1 MQASFLPAPNEYY
14 RDGGDQ
20 RRADVSRL
28 EGIGM
33 PTSLPSTA
41 GLLITAV
48 AVAGAATTVPAA
60 AAATAEAPAH
70 AQVQKALDQA
80 VADGGVPGMV
90 AEVRD
95 RRGRWFGSAGVAD
108 TRTGRKRQPNE
119 RFRVGSAAKPFTAT
133 VVLQL
138 AAEGKLSL
146 DDTVEKWLPGL
157 VKGNGNDGGTITI
170 RHLLNHTSGI
180 FNYGNDPEEFAKFS
194 GPAWLEHRYDTYTPE
209 QLVKIGLRNPR
220 PFETPGDGFVYTNT
234 GYILAGMIV
243 EKVTGRTLAGEIS
256 RRIVRPLGL
265 TGTYLP
271 GKETKIRGPHP
282 RHYSTLFAAET
293 DAKVYD
299 VTDQSATTG
308 WAAGGVVSTAGDLN
322 RFAGALLRGK
332 LLPPAQQREMFTM
345 VKTGIK
351 MPDGTWKD
359 TWIPDTTY
367 GAGVFSWELSCGV
380 KVWGIGGAITGG
392 FSFAMGTRDATRM
405 LSTNMNIDKYG
416 QVNSV
421 DMVKSL
427 FEGEFCPS
435 GSQPRNK

>member
-1 MQASFLPAPNEYY
+1 MA
-14 RDGGDQ
+14 R
-20 RRADVSRL
+20 
-28 EGIGM
+28 
-33 PTSLPSTA
+33 SLPSTA

-48 AVAGAATTVPAA
+48 TLAGAATAAPAA
-60 AAATAEAPAH
+60 ADSRADAPGH

-80 VADGGVPGMV
+80 VTDGGAPGMV

-108 TRTGRKRQPNE
+108 TRTGRERQPQD
-119 RFRVGSAAKPFTAT
+119 RFRIGSAAKPFTAT

-146 DDTVEKWLPGL
+146 DDTVDKWLPGL
-157 VKGNGNDGGTITI
+157 VEGNDNDGGTITV

-180 FNYGNDPEEFAKFS
+180 FNYGNDKEEFAKFS
-194 GPAWLEHRYDTYTPE
+194 GPAWLEHRYDAYPPE

-220 PFETPGDGFVYTNT
+220 SFEAPGDGFVYSNT

-243 EKVTGRTLAGEIS
+243 EKVTGKTLAGEIE

-282 RHYSTLFAAET
+282 RHYSTLFATET

-308 WAAGGVVSTAGDLN
+308 WAAGGMVSTVGDLH
-322 RFAGALLRGK
+322 RFVSALLRGK
-332 LLPPAQQREMFTM
+332 LLPPTQQREMFTM

-367 GAGVFSWELSCGV
+367 GTGVFSWELSCGV

-392 FSFAMGTRDATRM
+392 FSFAMGTRDAEHM
-405 LSTNMNIDKYG
+405 IATNVTIDQYG
-416 QVNSV
+416 RHNSL
-421 DMVKSL
+421 DMSKTVL
-427 FEGEFCPS
+427 EAEFCPS
-435 GSQPRNK
+435 GSQARSKMLPRSGM

>member
-1 MQASFLPAPNEYY
+1 MT
-14 RDGGDQ
+14 
-20 RRADVSRL
+20 RA
-28 EGIGM
+28 
-33 PTSLPSTA
+33 LPSMT

-48 AVAGAATTVPAA
+48 ALTQALASVSAADAS
-60 AAATAEAPAH
+60 AH
-70 AQVQKALDQA
+70 TQVQKALDRA
-80 VADGGVPGMV
+80 VADGGAPGMV

-108 TRTGRKRQPNE
+108 TRTGRKRQPHE
-119 RFRVGSAAKPFTAT
+119 RFRIGSAAKPFTAT

-138 AAEGKLSL
+138 AAEGRLSL
-146 DDTVEKWLPGL
+146 DDTVQKWLPGL

-180 FNYGNDPEEFAKFS
+180 FNYGNDKEEFAKLS

-220 PFETPGDGFVYTNT
+220 SFEAPGDGFVYSNT

-243 EKVTGRTLAGEIS
+243 EKITGRTLAGEIQ

-271 GKETKIRGPHP
+271 GRETKIRGPHP
-282 RHYSTLFAAET
+282 RHYSTLFATEA

-308 WAAGGVVSTAGDLN
+308 WAAGGMVSTLGDLH
-322 RFAGALLRGK
+322 RFTGALLRGK
-332 LLPPAQQREMFTM
+332 LLPPAQQREMFTL
-345 VKTGIK
+345 VKTGIRT
-351 MPDGTWKD
+351 PDGTWRD
-359 TWIPDTTY
+359 TWISDTMY
-367 GAGVFSWELSCGV
+367 GTGVFSWELSCGV

-392 FSFAMGTRDATRM
+392 FSFAMGSRDAERM
-405 LSTNMNIDKYG
+405 IATNVTIDRYGRHNSLDLSKT
-416 QVNSV
+416 V
-421 DMVKSL
+421 L
-427 FEGEFCPS
+427 EAEFCPS
-435 GSQPRNK
+435 GS

>member
-1 MQASFLPAPNEYY
+1 MT
-14 RDGGDQ
+14 R
-20 RRADVSRL
+20 
-28 EGIGM
+28 
-33 PTSLPSTA
+33 SLPSTA

-48 AVAGAATTVPAA
+48 AVA
-60 AAATAEAPAH
+60 AAATPAPVASASAADAPDH

-90 AEVRD
+90 AEVHD

-119 RFRVGSAAKPFTAT
+119 RFRIGSAAKPFTAT

-138 AAEGKLSL
+138 AAEGKLRL
-146 DDTVEKWLPGL
+146 DDTVDTWLPGL
-157 VKGNGNDGGTITI
+157 VKGNNNDGGTITI

-220 PFETPGDGFVYTNT
+220 SFEAPGGGFVYSNT

-243 EKVTGRTLAGEIS
+243 EKVTGKTLAGEIS

-282 RHYSTLFAAET
+282 RHYSTLFAAEA

-308 WAAGGVVSTAGDLN
+308 WAAGGVVSTVGDLH
-322 RFAGALLRGK
+322 RFASALLRGK
-332 LLPPAQQREMFTM
+332 LLPPVQQQEMFTM

-351 MPDGTWKD
+351 LPDGTWKD

-367 GAGVFSWELSCGV
+367 GTGVFSWKLSCGA

-392 FSFAMGTRDATRM
+392 FSFAMGTRDAKRM
-405 LSTNMNIDKYG
+405 IATNMNIDQYG
-416 QVNSV
+416 PHNSLDTIKNV
-421 DMVKSL
+421 L
-427 FEGEFCPS
+427 HAEFCPP
-435 GSQPRNK
+435 GSQTRSK